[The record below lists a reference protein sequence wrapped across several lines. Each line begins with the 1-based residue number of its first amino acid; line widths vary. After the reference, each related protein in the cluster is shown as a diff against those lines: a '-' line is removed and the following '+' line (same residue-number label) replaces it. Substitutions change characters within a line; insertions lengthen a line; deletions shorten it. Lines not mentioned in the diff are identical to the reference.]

1 MITRPFDE
9 ISVGDAWSGRGRTI
23 TETDVVSFC
32 YLTGNW
38 LEIHS
43 NVEVAAATSYGQR
56 LVQGSLTFSLI
67 PGLVAWDH
75 RYVAAF
81 YGVDRLRFLRPVFIG
96 DTVHPELRVVETTPK
111 DDDRGVVALA
121 VEVRNQ
127 RDEVVQAGVFKLLV
141 RRGSLPLCDTAA
153 AVGTTDPRTEGCTD
167 G

>member
-1 MITRPFDE
+1 VITRSFDE
-9 ISVGDAWSGRGRTI
+9 IAVGDVWSGRGRTI

-43 NVEVAAATSYGQR
+43 NVEVAAASSYGQR

-67 PGLVAWDH
+67 PGLVGWDH
-75 RYVAAF
+75 RYVIAF

-96 DTVHPELRVVETTPK
+96 DTVHPKVRVVETAPK
-111 DDDRGVVALA
+111 DDERGVVALA

-127 RDEVVQAGVFKLLV
+127 RDEVVQVGVFKLLV
-141 RRGSLPLCDTAA
+141 RRGPLQLDDTATA
-153 AVGTTDPRTEGCTD
+153 P
-167 G
+167 

>member
-1 MITRPFDE
+1 MITRSFDE

-23 TETDVVSFC
+23 TETDVVNFC

-75 RYVAAF
+75 RYVIAF
-81 YGVDRLRFLRPVFIG
+81 YGVDRLRFLCPVFIG
-96 DTVHPELRVVETTPK
+96 DTIHPELRVVEMTAK
-111 DDDRGVVALA
+111 DDERGVVALA

-141 RRGSLPLCDTAA
+141 RRGPLPLDDT
-153 AVGTTDPRTEGCTD
+153 TTPMTATHPPTEGLTD